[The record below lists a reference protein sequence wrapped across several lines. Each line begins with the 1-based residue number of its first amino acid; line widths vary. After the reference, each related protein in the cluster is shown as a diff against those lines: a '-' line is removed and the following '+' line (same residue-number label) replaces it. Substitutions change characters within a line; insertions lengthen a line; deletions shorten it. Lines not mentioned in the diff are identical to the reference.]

1 MFQIK
6 RELALA
12 KVKLGQNYFQEVK
25 KERKMSRVDDSEDND
40 SNYSFD
46 RRRT

>member
-12 KVKLGQNYFQEVK
+12 KVKLGQNYFQEVNK
-25 KERKMSRVDDSEDND
+25 DRKMNRAEDSDENE
-40 SNYSFD
+40 SNYSFE
-46 RRRT
+46 RRRM